1 MIEKARC
8 SPLPFFSMSQ
18 NLHGELASPG
28 KRHAKP
34 TTAIGTSTVV
44 CAEGILMSEKHS
56 LYSPLSLEG
65 DKPDRRSQK
74 NSLRVRVLRLI
85 NNYVFYKEVC
95 KTKNQV
101 RRRKRREAAAGE

>member
-18 NLHGELASPG
+18 NLDEELATPG

-34 TTAIGTSTVV
+34 TTAIGASTVV
-44 CAEGILMSEKHS
+44 CAEGIVMSEKLS
-56 LYSPLSLEG
+56 LYSPLSLQG

-74 NSLRVRVLRLI
+74 KSITR
-85 NNYVFYKEVC
+85 
-95 KTKNQV
+95 
-101 RRRKRREAAAGE
+101 ASAPAH